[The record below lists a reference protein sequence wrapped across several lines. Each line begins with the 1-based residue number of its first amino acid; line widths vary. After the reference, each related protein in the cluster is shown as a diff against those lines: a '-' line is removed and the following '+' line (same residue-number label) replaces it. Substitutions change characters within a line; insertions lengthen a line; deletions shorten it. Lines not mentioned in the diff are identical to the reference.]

1 MDIPNIV
8 MTKIERNLKES
19 PDIPLNLTIVERKS
33 VKKVKLAINPVT
45 TPSGRDLPVSLPP
58 IDDERIIG
66 RTGRMQG
73 ERIVTTPARNEKR
86 MSKIIA
92 IYDIRFKI

>member
-1 MDIPNIV
+1 MAI
-8 MTKIERNLKES
+8 TKIEKNLKES
-19 PDIPLNLTIVERKS
+19 AGIPLILTMVDKKS